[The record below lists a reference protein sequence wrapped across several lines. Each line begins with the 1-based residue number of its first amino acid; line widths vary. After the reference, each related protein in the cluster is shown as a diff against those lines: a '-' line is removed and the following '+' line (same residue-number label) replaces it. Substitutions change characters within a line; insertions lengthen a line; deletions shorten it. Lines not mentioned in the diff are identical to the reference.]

1 MPRTGKG
8 GPRQGTPGKSYS
20 NRTDLNAS
28 HAPQAGL
35 TTAAAGGLPAP
46 SPAQL
51 PADLGPRLT
60 PDQTPSPTDPSA
72 FPSESLTTRPNFTAP
87 PDADEATMLIRSLMT
102 VSPNPDLRRLLAKM
116 ENR

>member
-1 MPRTGKG
+1 MPRVGKG
-8 GPRQGTPGKSYS
+8 GARQGTPGKSYS
-20 NRTDLNAS
+20 NRTDLNVS
-28 HAPQAGL
+28 HSPQTGL

-46 SPAQL
+46 SGAPPQ
-51 PADLGPRLT
+51 ADLGPRLT
-60 PDQTPSPTDPSA
+60 PEDTPSPTDPSA
-72 FPSESLTTRPNFTAP
+72 FPSEALTTRPNFLQP